1 MKKIFGAFQNATDAQ
16 RTFREI
22 MFLEELQ
29 DHENIIKLKDV
40 LKAEN
45 DKDIYLIF
53 EYMGKQLVFFF
64 VDFTPSGT
72 SLQLHGGENQQYSH
86 HFLDLFCMLISIFYC
101 RNGSSRSYSSQYSGG
116 HSQALHHLST
126 AQGHQVHAHWSSL
139 AS

>member
-1 MKKIFGAFQNATDAQ
+1 LALKKIFGAFQNATDAQ

-53 EYMGKQLVFFF
+53 EYMGKQLVFF
-64 VDFTPSGT
+64 
-72 SLQLHGGENQQYSH
+72 LWISH
-86 HFLDLFCMLISIFYC
+86 QAVPRYNCTGVKTNNIATIF
-101 RNGSSRSYSSQYSGG
+101 
-116 HSQALHHLST
+116 
-126 AQGHQVHAHWSSL
+126 
-139 AS
+139 

>member
-53 EYMGKQLVFFF
+53 EYMGKQLGFF
-64 VDFTPSGT
+64 VDFTPSVT
-72 SLQLHGGENQQYSH
+72 CFPLSLLLQETTPRYFTIYST
-86 HFLDLFCMLISIFYC
+86 C
-101 RNGSSRSYSSQYSGG
+101 
-116 HSQALHHLST
+116 
-126 AQGHQVHAHWSSL
+126 
-139 AS
+139 